1 MLCGLGP
8 LGVGGRNNTVAH
20 FAAGL
25 SLSRGERLLAYGG
38 FPQISQIAQIW
49 IPIQSLKV
57 VHADFVDDADFTE
70 LNLRGPGFYRV
81 CTPFLKKNW
90 LSVEGRMNSCYFC
103 IVCKNFK
110 I

>member
-57 VHADFVDDADFTE
+57 VTQISQM
-70 LNLRGPGFYRV
+70 
-81 CTPFLKKNW
+81 TQI
-90 LSVEGRMNSCYFC
+90 SQS
-103 IVCKNFK
+103 
-110 I
+110 